1 MSQEV
6 HSSKNKKA
14 KNCIAAGS
22 LASLLNQKV
31 SSLKTKGIVQA
42 TRTNDK
48 HQLNSIEKQ
57 LPQLGSQVQE
67 QLLQL
72 PLPSASPPAQI
83 VHEQVQQK
91 SLNSTSLAS
100 QALREQLQQKSLDS
114 TTRTSQ
120 TVHEQFDDSSNH
132 ETNEQS
138 VEQGKNI

>member
-1 MSQEV
+1 MNQEG

-14 KNCIAAGS
+14 KNCIAAES

-31 SSLKTKGIVQA
+31 SSLKTKRIVQS

-48 HQLNSIEKQ
+48 HHLNLIEKQ
-57 LPQLGSQVQE
+57 LPQLGVQVQE

-72 PLPSASPPAQI
+72 PQPSASPTQN
-83 VHEQVQQK
+83 VHEHVQQK

-100 QALREQLQQKSLDS
+100 QAVREQLQQLPLDS

-120 TVHEQFDDSSNH
+120 TVQEQFEDSSNH

-138 VEQGKNI
+138 EEQGKNI